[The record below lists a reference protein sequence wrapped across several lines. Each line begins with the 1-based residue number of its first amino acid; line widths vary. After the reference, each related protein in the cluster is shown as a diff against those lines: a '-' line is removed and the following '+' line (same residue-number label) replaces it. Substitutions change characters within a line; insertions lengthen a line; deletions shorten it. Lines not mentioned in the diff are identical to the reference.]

1 MKHTMLLAA
10 ALLALLGLTSA
21 AAAESPGDFPTRP
34 IKIIVPNP
42 PGGATDTTSRIVGQR
57 LSELIG
63 QTVVVENR
71 PGSGGQLA
79 SEVTAKAA
87 PDGYTIMLG
96 QDSQLV
102 INPFLYKSSTFDPMK
117 AFVPVASLVKTVMIL
132 TVNPKL
138 PVKDFKSFIE
148 YARHANPPLLYGS
161 IGNGSEHHLA
171 MEELKKR
178 AGINLVHVPYKGGG
192 PAAQA
197 LVAGEVAVE
206 FGGNS
211 TARVIKQGLLRGIAV
226 AGPERSP
233 DYPGLPAIAE
243 TYPGYEVVPWLGFFA
258 PAGVPAPILAKLHDD
273 VNKALADPKVAGLL
287 HSGGMYPF
295 ITSRDQFGAFIK
307 AQYARFGK
315 IVKEVGVKIE

>member
-1 MKHTMLLAA
+1 MKQMLLLAA
-10 ALLALLGLTSA
+10 ALLALAGLTSTA
-21 AAAESPGDFPTRP
+21 SAESPSDYPSRP

-71 PGSGGQLA
+71 PGSGGQVA
-79 SEVTAKAA
+79 SEVTAKAV

-102 INPFLYKSSTFDPMK
+102 INPFLYTKSTFDPRT
-117 AFVPVASLVKTVMIL
+117 AFAPVASLVKTILIL

-138 PVKDFKSFIE
+138 PVKDFRSFID
-148 YARHANPPLLYGS
+148 YARHAKPPLPYGS
-161 IGNGSEHHLA
+161 IGNGSIHHLA
-171 MEELKKR
+171 MEELKQR

-197 LVAGEVAVE
+197 LVAGEVAAE

-211 TARVIKQGLLRGIAV
+211 TERVIKQGLLRGLALTS
-226 AGPERSP
+226 AQRSP
-233 DYPGLPAIAE
+233 DFPGLPTIAE
-243 TYPGYEVVPWLGFFA
+243 TYPGYEVTPWLGFFA
-258 PAGVPAPILAKLHDD
+258 PAGVPAAILDKLHDD
-273 VNKALADPKVAGLL
+273 VNKALTDPKVAQTL
-287 HSGGMYPF
+287 HNGGMYPF
-295 ITSRDQFGAFIK
+295 VTSRDQFAAFIK
-307 AQYARFGK
+307 ADYVKYGK
-315 IVKEVGVKIE
+315 IVKEVGVTIE